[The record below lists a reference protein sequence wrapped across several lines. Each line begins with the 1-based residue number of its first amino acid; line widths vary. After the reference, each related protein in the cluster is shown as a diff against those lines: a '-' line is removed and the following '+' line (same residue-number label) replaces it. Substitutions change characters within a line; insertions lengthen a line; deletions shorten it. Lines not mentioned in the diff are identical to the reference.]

1 MISSGAS
8 LALASKLFVLRNP
21 CFFFAVFL
29 YLTVLVLFFF
39 FSDDEGLSAKD
50 APDVGT
56 ANTGASKT
64 LTASDAVKDS
74 APAIGTGKET
84 TVPKK
89 KAKKSNTDKGVVIIS
104 DNPSGPP
111 FDDVSSLCV
120 WFSMTAVTF
129 LEYMEFMYF
138 LVLQPLTQ
146 EYLDMA
152 SRAIGFRNEAE
163 TLRSNDLYFYEF
175 LVFFPF

>member
-1 MISSGAS
+1 M
-8 LALASKLFVLRNP
+8 V
-21 CFFFAVFL
+21 
-29 YLTVLVLFFF
+29 VLFFL
-39 FSDDEGLSAKD
+39 FSDDEGLSTKD
-50 APDVGT
+50 APDIGT

-74 APAIGTGKET
+74 APAIDTGKET

-89 KAKKSNTDKGVVIIS
+89 KAKKSNADKGVVIIS

-111 FDDVSSLCV
+111 FDDVSSLLRV
-120 WFSMTAVTF
+120 LFNMIAITF
-129 LEYMEFMYF
+129 LEYIEFMYF
-138 LVLQPLTQ
+138 LVLQPITQ

-163 TLRSNDLYFYEF
+163 TLRSNDLYFDEY
-175 LVFFPF
+175 LVLFPF

>member
-8 LALASKLFVLRNP
+8 SVLASKFFVLKNP
-21 CFFFAVFL
+21 CFFLCCFFL
-29 YLTVLVLFFF
+29 YLTPLVLFFC

-56 ANTGASKT
+56 VNTGASKT

-89 KAKKSNTDKGVVIIS
+89 RAKKNNADKGVVIIS
-104 DNPSGPP
+104 DNPAGPP
-111 FDDVSSLCV
+111 LDDVSFLHMPFSLLLLQF
-120 WFSMTAVTF
+120 FSSTF
-129 LEYMEFMYF
+129 G
-138 LVLQPLTQ
+138 
-146 EYLDMA
+146 
-152 SRAIGFRNEAE
+152 S
-163 TLRSNDLYFYEF
+163 
-175 LVFFPF
+175 LVFLCCSQ